1 MQHGNIMPKG
11 NGFYELGIQPSLNAF
26 FFSPKDPKP
35 RDVVQRDPQCSLQ
48 ESKHYII
55 MKEQLSIKLNIHL
68 EVSTQKVVKIKAHK
82 RIVNG
87 KTVKVRSHYR
97 VIEG

>member
-1 MQHGNIMPKG
+1 MSGLRFLIIVDN
-11 NGFYELGIQPSLNAF
+11 S
-26 FFSPKDPKP
+26 
-35 RDVVQRDPQCSLQ
+35 
-48 ESKHYII
+48 YIVCPI
-55 MKEQLSIKLNIHL
+55 GETAIRREQLSIKLNIHL

>member
-1 MQHGNIMPKG
+1 
-11 NGFYELGIQPSLNAF
+11 
-26 FFSPKDPKP
+26 
-35 RDVVQRDPQCSLQ
+35 
-48 ESKHYII
+48 

-87 KTVKVRSHYR
+87 KTVKVCSLYR
-97 VIEG
+97 VICAPWSFCYHGAHVISQGTN

>member
-1 MQHGNIMPKG
+1 MPKG
-11 NGFYELGIQPSLNAF
+11 NWILRIRCSALTECLFLF
-26 FFSPKDPKP
+26 PKDPKP

-48 ESKHYII
+48 ESKYYII

-68 EVSTQKVVKIKAHK
+68 EVSTQKIVRIKAHK

>member
-11 NGFYELGIQPSLNAF
+11 NGFYELGIQPSLNTF
-26 FFSPKDPKP
+26 FFTPQTLKP

-48 ESKHYII
+48 ESKYYIT
-55 MKEQLSIKLNIHL
+55 MKEQLSIKLNIHF
-68 EVSTQKVVKIKAHK
+68 EVSTRKVVKIKAHK

>member
-1 MQHGNIMPKG
+1 MP
-11 NGFYELGIQPSLNAF
+11 
-26 FFSPKDPKP
+26 FSFLRKTLKP

-48 ESKHYII
+48 ESKYYII
-55 MKEQLSIKLNIHL
+55 MKEQLSIKLNIHF
-68 EVSTQKVVKIKAHK
+68 EVSTRKVVKIKAHK

-87 KTVKVRSHYR
+87 KIVKVCSHYR

>member
-1 MQHGNIMPKG
+1 MQHNNVMPKG
-11 NGFYELGIQPSLNAF
+11 NEFNEIRSVLYRTQY
-26 FFSPKDPKP
+26 
-35 RDVVQRDPQCSLQ
+35 
-48 ESKHYII
+48 YII